1 MATVAQKSEPTEPA
15 EPARAALPPPA
26 SPAAPEPARPPKRRR
41 NRVLFALAVVAVG
54 VGVTIWLLGR
64 GHESTDDAQI
74 DADVVLVPTRV
85 AGLVKSVSFVENQR
99 VKAGDVLAEIDDST
113 LKAKLDQA
121 EASLAQ
127 AIAQSEAADASASIA
142 ERNAVGNKSAAHANL
157 TGAAVGEKTS
167 SEQLAEGHAQL
178 ASAQAQYEQA
188 KQDVE
193 RDRSL
198 FASNAVTKVQVDQAE
213 TQLRLA
219 ESNLELAKARIATL
233 QSSVVAARSKVDEAS
248 ARAAQ
253 NDDVSNTVRQ
263 ARAQADAAKAQVK
276 VATALRDLAA
286 LDLSYT
292 KIIAPQAG
300 VISKKAVNVGQE
312 VVAGQA
318 VGQLVTD
325 ARWVTANYKETQV
338 GNMHE
343 GQPAKISVDAF
354 SGLELHGTVES
365 ISAGTG
371 ARFTLLP
378 PDNATGNF
386 TKVVQRVPVRIK
398 INEVPAGLVL
408 RTGMNVDVSID
419 VRDGK

>member
-1 MATVAQKSEPTEPA
+1 MATAQKSEPITPA
-15 EPARAALPPPA
+15 PPV
-26 SPAAPEPARPPKRRR
+26 APEPAHAPKKSRR
-41 NRVLFALAVVAVG
+41 NLVLLVLAGVAAVVG
-54 VGVTIWLLGR
+54 LTIWLLGR

-74 DADVVLVPTRV
+74 DADVVLVPARV
-85 AGLVKSVSFVENQR
+85 GGLVKKVNFVENQR
-99 VKAGDVLAEIDDST
+99 VKAGDVLAEIDDAT
-113 LKAKLDQA
+113 LKAKLEQA
-121 EASLAQ
+121 EASLGQ
-127 AIAQSEAADASASIA
+127 AIAQSEAADASAALA
-142 ERNAVGNKSAAHANL
+142 ERNAVGNKSAARASL
-157 TGAAVGEKTS
+157 TGASVGEKTS
-167 SEQLAEGHAQL
+167 AEQLAEGQAQL

-193 RDRSL
+193 RDRAL
-198 FASNAVTKVQVDQAE
+198 FASNAMTKVQVDQAE
-213 TQLRLA
+213 TQFRLA
-219 ESNLELAKARIATL
+219 DSNVALAKARIATL

-263 ARAQADAAKAQVK
+263 AHAQADAAKAQVK

-286 LDLSYT
+286 LDLSYA
-292 KIIAPQAG
+292 KIVAPQDG
-300 VISKKAVNVGQE
+300 VISKKAVNIGQE

-338 GNMHE
+338 GHMHE
-343 GQPAKISVDAF
+343 GQPVKISVDAF
-354 SGLELHGTVES
+354 SGLELHGVVES

-398 INEVPAGLVL
+398 ISDVPSGLVL
-408 RTGMNVDVSID
+408 RTGMNVDVTID
-419 VRDGK
+419 VRDNK